1 VAELPGGGAGG
12 FFGLEGGFGGEVM
25 RLGCGHWHAVRL
37 CGGIVV
43 CALFDRRVLLWG
55 F

>member
-25 RLGCGHWHAVRL
+25 RMRCGYWLAVGLG
-37 CGGIVV
+37 GGVVV
-43 CALFDRRVLLWG
+43 CALFDKSVLLWG